1 MRDGTDVRSNQ
12 GPFPRSPVRSHAWLP
27 VPLNPRRLLSPLGYL
42 NVGRAGVPPA
52 LLRGHRQT
60 VPQLSR
66 EGHRAAGRWRLLIA
80 TTNDASSELP
90 GPLRS
95 TVQGDSVKTLTPPS

>member
-42 NVGRAGVPPA
+42 NVGRAGVSPA
-52 LLRGHRQT
+52 LLRRTPADSDTAVPRGSPRVRT
-60 VPQLSR
+60 V
-66 EGHRAAGRWRLLIA
+66 AAPHCHHKRCFL
-80 TTNDASSELP
+80 
-90 GPLRS
+90 
-95 TVQGDSVKTLTPPS
+95 